1 MKDATTPLVSIFMPC
16 FNQERYVAQAIDSAL
31 AQDYGNIEIVVGDD
45 CSTDGT
51 WDIVRE
57 YEQRH
62 PTKIRPFR
70 NERNLG
76 ITQNCNEI
84 LRRCTGRYVAFYA
97 GDDLPA
103 GKDSRQVAAMESAQA
118 VLSYH
123 DIEVFAD
130 DTGHTIRYWN
140 TGPRSAR
147 PVTGASR
154 KVAMRL
160 IEDGTTFMAA
170 LSVMV
175 LRSAIPPA
183 GYDERVRIASDW
195 LMWIEAAPEARGRS
209 SSYQTCWPDIAHT
222 PQACHRTW

>member
-1 MKDATTPLVSIFMPC
+1 MTT
-16 FNQERYVAQAIDSAL
+16 AQ
-31 AQDYGNIEIVVGDD
+31 
-45 CSTDGT
+45 
-51 WDIVRE
+51 
-57 YEQRH
+57 
-62 PTKIRPFR
+62 R

-97 GDDLPA
+97 GDDLFLQ
-103 GKDSRQVAAMESAQA
+103 GKISRQVAAMESAQA

-160 IEDGTTFMAA
+160 IEDGTTFMGTMDVSQEKAA
-170 LSVMV
+170 KELGLPV
-175 LRSAIPPA
+175 RPA
-183 GYDERVRIASDW
+183 
-195 LMWIEAAPEARGRS
+195 
-209 SSYQTCWPDIAHT
+209 
-222 PQACHRTW
+222 RTI